1 MATRRAA
8 IARSVVVFSVA
19 LAVRLAVW
27 SQLAGHPL
35 FRAPQLDSFEYVSWA
50 SAIVAGD
57 LRWPSPPPH
66 GPGYPFFLAGVF
78 RLFPGSLPAASVA
91 QALLGA
97 STCVAVAA
105 LTGIWFGPLAAWA
118 AGLLLA
124 FHGVAVWTDVSL
136 LAEGL
141 LLLLMTGVL
150 LCLGKAPATLTRAAL
165 AGALTGLSA
174 LVRPTALVLLPIV
187 LVTVARREGW
197 RQRGFRMAGLA
208 AGAAGL
214 VLLPVT
220 VANWRAS
227 GAPLLVQGHGGFNFS
242 IGNSPSGTG
251 LPTVR
256 PGARWDRLE
265 AEAARNGFR
274 SPADQDRYFVR
285 KTLKEISA
293 SPLAY
298 LRLLGRKL
306 LWTIQADEV
315 RDPLSFSF
323 FEKASPLLAALP
335 GFALLFPLA
344 LAGILVAAL
353 SRPRPALLLAA
364 VAATAGACVLLVTS
378 SRYRLPFVV
387 ALVPFAAAGLVTGIE
402 IVRERSARPAML
414 AGVLAAGVAL
424 CRLTVHAP
432 SHVHAEEWSATGYAL
447 VHLRESD
454 EAERAFRK
462 SIEADARWSPAW
474 AGLGVV
480 AANRGD
486 PAGAEN
492 FFGKALSLEPD
503 NLAAR
508 QELGTLLESRGR
520 FADAEVVYR
529 RALEIAPGDAA
540 FGRALARTLLAEG
553 RLPEA
558 LKLARELLARNAEDA
573 AAHLLL
579 ARALGAQH
587 RTRSAVLEAAQAAR
601 LDPGNA
607 ETHFTLAML
616 LIEAGELDAAEE
628 SLRRAETLGADPRPL
643 GMARALL
650 CRSRGQ
656 FAEADGILRRVLAR
670 DRDYEPA
677 AALLLQ
683 NARARGKENEA
694 LDYLHGLAAPGS

>member
-1 MATRRAA
+1 VATRRAA
-8 IARSVVVFSVA
+8 IVRSVVVFSVA

-35 FRAPQLDSFEYVSWA
+35 FRAPQLDSLEYVSWA
-50 SAIVAGD
+50 SAIAAGD

-91 QALLGA
+91 QALIGA

-105 LTGIWFGPLAAWA
+105 LAGIWFGQLAAWA

-141 LLLLMTGVL
+141 FLLVMTGVL
-150 LCLGKAPATLTRAAL
+150 LCLGNAPVTLTRAAL

-187 LVTVARREGW
+187 LVTVARREEW
-197 RQRGFRMAGLA
+197 RKRGFRVAGLA
-208 AGAAGL
+208 AGAACL

-265 AEAARNGFR
+265 AEAARNGFQL
-274 SPADQDRYFVR
+274 PAEQDRFFFR

-306 LWTIQADEV
+306 LWTIQADEI
-315 RDPLSFSF
+315 RDPFSFSF

-344 LAGILVAAL
+344 FAGILVPE
-353 SRPRPALLLAA
+353 RPRPALLLAG
-364 VAATAGACVLLVTS
+364 VAATAGTCVLLVTS

-414 AGVLAAGVAL
+414 AGVLAAGVVL

-432 SHVHAEEWSATGYAL
+432 SHIHAEEWSATGYAL

-454 EAERAFRK
+454 DAERAFRK
-462 SIEADARWSPAW
+462 SIEEDAHWSPAW

-486 PAGAEN
+486 PAGAEK
-492 FFGKALSLEPD
+492 FFEKALSLEPD
-503 NLAAR
+503 NLAAQ

-520 FADAEVVYR
+520 FADAEAVYR
-529 RALEIAPGDAA
+529 RALENAPGDAV
-540 FGRALARTLLAEG
+540 FCRALVRTMLAEG

-558 LKLARELLARNAEDA
+558 LTLARRLLASNAKDA

-587 RTRSAVLEAAQAAR
+587 QTRPAALEAEQAAR
-601 LDPGNA
+601 LDPGNG

-616 LIEAGELDAAEE
+616 RIEAGELDAAEQ

-643 GMARALL
+643 GLARALL
-650 CRSRGQ
+650 CRSHGQ
-656 FAEADGILRRVLAR
+656 LAEADGILRRVLAR
-670 DRDYEPA
+670 DRDYKPA

>member
-1 MATRRAA
+1 MTIRRAA

-27 SQLAGHPL
+27 SQLANHPL
-35 FRAPQLDSFEYVSWA
+35 FRAPQLDSLEYVSWA
-50 SAIVAGD
+50 TAISAGD
-57 LRWPSPPPH
+57 FRWPSPPPH
-66 GPGYPFFLAGVF
+66 GPGYTFFLAGVF

-105 LTGIWFGPLAAWA
+105 LAEIWFGPLAAWA
-118 AGLLLA
+118 AGLFLA
-124 FHGVAVWTDVSL
+124 FHGVVVWTDVSL

-150 LCLGKAPATLTRAAL
+150 LCLGKDPVTFARVAL

-187 LVTVARREGW
+187 LVTLARREEW
-197 RQRGFRMAGLA
+197 RQRGLRMAGLA

-227 GAPLLVQGHGGFNFS
+227 GAPLLVQGHGGFNFA

-256 PGARWDRLE
+256 PGASWDRLE
-265 AEAARNGFR
+265 AEAARNGFH
-274 SPADQDRYFVR
+274 SPAEQDRFFVR
-285 KTLKEISA
+285 KTLGEISA

-298 LRLLGRKL
+298 LKLLGKKS
-306 LWTIQADEV
+306 LWTIQADEI
-315 RDPLSFSF
+315 RDPFSFSF

-335 GFALLFPLA
+335 DFGLLFPLA
-344 LAGILVAAL
+344 LAGIFVSAR
-353 SRPRPALLLAA
+353 SRPRPALLLAQ
-364 VAATAGACVLLVTS
+364 VAATAGVCVLLVTS

-402 IVRERSARPAML
+402 IARERSARAAVL
-414 AGVLAAGVAL
+414 AGILAAGVVL
-424 CRLTVHAP
+424 CRLKVHAP

-454 EAERAFRK
+454 AAERAFRK
-462 SIEADARWSPAW
+462 SVEEDARWSPAW

-480 AANRGD
+480 AANRAD
-486 PAGAEN
+486 PAGAES
-492 FFGKALSLEPD
+492 FFRMALSLEPD
-503 NLAAR
+503 NLAAQ
-508 QELGTLLESRGR
+508 QELGTLLERRGR
-520 FADAEVVYR
+520 FADAEAVYR
-529 RALEIAPGDAA
+529 RALEIAPGDAP
-540 FGRALARTLLAEG
+540 FGRALAATLLAQG

-558 LKLARELLARNAEDA
+558 VALARELLARNPEDA

-579 ARALGAQH
+579 ARALGAQ
-587 RTRSAVLEAAQAAR
+587 RQARPAAMEAEQAAR
-601 LDPGNA
+601 LNPEDA
-607 ETHFTLAML
+607 ETHFTLGML
-616 LIEAGELDAAEE
+616 RIEAGEPDAAEE
-628 SLRRAETLGADPRPL
+628 SLRRAEALGTDPRPL
-643 GMARALL
+643 GLARALL

-656 FAEADGILRRVLAR
+656 LAQADGILRGVLAK
-670 DRDYEPA
+670 DRDYKPA

-683 NARARGKENEA
+683 NARARGRENEA
-694 LDYLHGLAAPGS
+694 LDYLRGISAPGS